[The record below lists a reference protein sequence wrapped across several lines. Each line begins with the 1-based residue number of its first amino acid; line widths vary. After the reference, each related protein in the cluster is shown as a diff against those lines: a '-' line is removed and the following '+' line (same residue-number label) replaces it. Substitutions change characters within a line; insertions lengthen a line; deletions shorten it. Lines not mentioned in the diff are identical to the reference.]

1 MSVLTGRRALIAFAG
16 ALPLIVASRA
26 SRATIEAPKQTPI
39 LTVSGRIKV
48 TNGDGVARFD
58 RAMLEAIGMQR
69 IDTTTPWHQGT
80 VRFEGVPLARL
91 MQIVGAEGDRVSVV
105 ALNDYSSEIPMED
118 FAKYGVILALKR
130 DGEYMPVRD
139 KGPLFVIYP
148 YDSSPELKHQKFY
161 SRSVWQVAKIV
172 VR

>member
-1 MSVLTGRRALIAFAG
+1 MPVLTGRRAFIAAAG
-16 ALPLIVASRA
+16 ALPLVGASHR
-26 SRATIEAPKQTPI
+26 SYATIAAPTQAPI

-48 TNGDGVARFD
+48 TNGDGAARFD
-58 RAMLEAIGMQR
+58 RAMLEALGLQR
-69 IDTTTPWHQGT
+69 VETTTPWHAGT
-80 VRFEGVPLARL
+80 VRFEGVPLAKL
-91 MQIVGAEGDRVSVV
+91 MQVVGAEGDRVSVV
-105 ALNDYSSEIPMED
+105 ALNDYSSEIPIED
-118 FAKYGVILALKR
+118 FAKYGVILAMKR

-161 SRSVWQVAKIV
+161 SRSVWQVAKII